1 MSLEMGAILKKLRLE
16 KQATQEEVGKVIG
29 VSKATIMKYEK
40 GIVYNMKRSSV
51 AKLADYFGV
60 SPTYLMGLEEEIEPT
75 NLLKDLLIIP
85 VVGKIRAGEPILA
98 EQNIE
103 DNFFISCSMYN
114 LHSPDGLFFLK
125 VIGDS
130 MNNIIPNGGYALIKQ
145 QDTAENGDIVVAI
158 VNGDNEATLK
168 RFKQL
173 DNNFVMLEPDS
184 TFNEYQPLIINLKDT
199 EFKIIGKVIGD
210 FKKWS

>member
-1 MSLEMGAILKKLRLE
+1 MSSDMGAILKQLRLE
-16 KQATQEEVGKVIG
+16 KKATQEEVGKVIG

-40 GIVYNMKRSSV
+40 GIVYNMKRSSIE
-51 AKLADYFGV
+51 KLADYFNV
-60 SPTYLMGLEEEIEPT
+60 SPTYLLGLQESKPT

-85 VVGKIRAGEPILA
+85 VVGTIRAGAPILA
-98 EQNIE
+98 EENIE

-114 LHSPDGLFFLK
+114 LNSPEGLFFLK
-125 VIGDS
+125 VVGDS
-130 MNNIIPNGGYALIKQ
+130 MNNIIPNGGYALIRQ

-168 RFKQL
+168 RFKQI
-173 DNNFVMLEPDS
+173 DDTFVMLEPDS
-184 TFNEYQPLIINLKDT
+184 TYNEYQPLIINLKDT

-210 FKKWS
+210 FKKWN

>member
-1 MSLEMGAILKKLRLE
+1 MSSDMGAILKQLRLE
-16 KQATQEEVGKVIG
+16 KKATQEEVGRVIG

-40 GIVYNMKRSSV
+40 GIVYNMKRSSIE
-51 AKLADYFGV
+51 KLADYFNV
-60 SPTYLMGLEEEIEPT
+60 SPTYLLGLQETQPT

-85 VVGKIRAGEPILA
+85 VVGTIRAGTPILA
-98 EQNIE
+98 EENIE

-168 RFKQL
+168 RFKQI
-173 DNNFVMLEPDS
+173 DDMFVMLEPDS
-184 TFNEYQPLIINLKDT
+184 TSNEYHPLIINLKET

-210 FKKWS
+210 FKKWN

>member
-1 MSLEMGAILKKLRLE
+1 MVSDMGARIKQLRLE
-16 KQATQEEVGKVIG
+16 KKATQEDVGKVIG

-40 GIVYNMKRSSV
+40 GIVSNMKRSSI
-51 AKLADYFGV
+51 AKLAEYFNV
-60 SPTYLMGLEEEIEPT
+60 SPTYLMGMEDKEPA
-75 NLLKDLLIIP
+75 NILKDLLILP
-85 VVGKIRAGEPILA
+85 VIGKIRAGEPILA
-98 EQNIE
+98 EENIE
-103 DNFFISCSMYN
+103 DNLVISCSMYN

-130 MNNIIPNGGYALIKQ
+130 MNNIIPNGGYALIRQ

-168 RFKQL
+168 RFKQI
-173 DNNFVMLEPDS
+173 DDMFVMLEPDS
-184 TFNEYQPLIINLKDT
+184 TSNEYHPLIINLKET

>member
-1 MSLEMGAILKKLRLE
+1 MDMGERIKQLRLQ
-16 KQATQEEVGKVIG
+16 KGLTQEELGKVIG
-29 VSKATIMKYEK
+29 VQKSAIRKYEA
-40 GIVYNMKRSSV
+40 GVIQNMKRSSV
-51 AKLADYFGV
+51 EKLADFFNV
-60 SPTYLMGLEEEIEPT
+60 SPTYLMGLEEKEP
-75 NLLKDLLIIP
+75 NNILKDLIMIP
-85 VVGKIRAGEPILA
+85 VIGKIRAGEPILA
-98 EQNIE
+98 EENIE

-114 LHSPDGLFFLK
+114 LNSSDGLFFLK

-130 MNNIIPNGGYALIKQ
+130 MNNVIPNGGYALIRQ

-168 RFKQL
+168 KFKQL

-210 FKKWS
+210 FKKWN

>member
-1 MSLEMGAILKKLRLE
+1 MAVSYNKLWKLLIDRKIKKKDLAEMA
-16 KQATQEEVGKVIG
+16 G

-40 GIVYNMKRSSV
+40 GIVSNMKRSSIE
-51 AKLADYFGV
+51 KLAEYFNV
-60 SPTYLMGLEEEIEPT
+60 SPTYLLGLQEAKPA

-85 VVGKIRAGEPILA
+85 VVGQIRAGEPILA
-98 EQNIE
+98 EENIE

-130 MNNIIPNGGYALIKQ
+130 MNNIIPNGGYALIRQ

-168 RFKQL
+168 RFKQI
-173 DNNFVMLEPDS
+173 DDMFVMLEPDS
-184 TFNEYQPLIINLKDT
+184 SSNEYQPLIINLKET

-210 FKKWS
+210 FKKWN

>member
-1 MSLEMGAILKKLRLE
+1 MSENMGVIIKKLRLE
-16 KQATQEEVGKVIG
+16 KGITQEELAKVVGLQRSAI
-29 VSKATIMKYEK
+29 AKYEL
-40 GIVYNMKRSSV
+40 GIVDNMKQTTI
-51 AKLADYFGV
+51 KIMADYFNV
-60 SPTYLMGLEEEIEPT
+60 KPSYLMGLEDKEP
-75 NLLKDLLIIP
+75 NNILRDLLMIP
-85 VVGKIRAGEPILA
+85 VIGKIRAGEPILV
-98 EQNIE
+98 EENIE
-103 DNFFISCSMYN
+103 DNFFISRSMYN
-114 LHSPDGLFFLK
+114 LNSSDGLFFLK

-130 MNNIIPNGGYALIKQ
+130 MNNVIPNGGYALIRQ

-168 RFKQL
+168 KFKQL

>member
-1 MSLEMGAILKKLRLE
+1 MAENMGNIIKKLRIE
-16 KQATQEEVGKVIG
+16 KGITQEELAKVVGLQRSAI
-29 VSKATIMKYEK
+29 AKYEL
-40 GIVYNMKRSSV
+40 GIVDNMKQTTI
-51 AKLADYFGV
+51 KIMADYFNV
-60 SPTYLMGLEEEIEPT
+60 KPSYLMGLEEEQPKNIFT
-75 NLLKDLLIIP
+75 DLLYIP
-85 VVGKIRAGEPILA
+85 LVGKIRAGEPILA
-98 EQNIE
+98 EENIE
-103 DNFFISCSMYN
+103 DNLVISCSMYN
-114 LHSPDGLFFLK
+114 LHSAEGLFFLK

-130 MNNIIPNGGYALIKQ
+130 MNNIIPNGGYVLIRQ
-145 QDTAENGDIVVAI
+145 QDTAENGDIVVAV

-210 FKKWS
+210 FKKWN